1 LAGSLT
7 QDPSAEQSRGELAGN
22 WPEGQVNGTFD
33 PYMKV
38 FDNKITPAS
47 ILGYPQDIPA

>member
-1 LAGSLT
+1 MESF
-7 QDPSAEQSRGELAGN
+7 EQKFRLVKLSKIFDEL
-22 WPEGQVNGTFD
+22 PEGQVNGTFD